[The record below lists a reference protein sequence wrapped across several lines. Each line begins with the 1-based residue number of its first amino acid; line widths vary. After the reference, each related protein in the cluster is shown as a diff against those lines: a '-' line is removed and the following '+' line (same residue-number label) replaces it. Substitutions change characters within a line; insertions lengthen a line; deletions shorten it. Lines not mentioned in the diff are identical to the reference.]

1 MPGKWFDEVTLDST
15 WLAFKVLL
23 AVSVFDGSALI
34 LPTKIRTI
42 QPIFRHL
49 GNIGTYILADLRPHL
64 FIVINYHFFLNL

>member
-23 AVSVFDGSALI
+23 AISVFDLDQYILI
-34 LPTKIRTI
+34 LPTVRTI

-49 GNIGTYILADLRPHL
+49 GNIRTYILADLRPHL
-64 FIVINYHFFLNL
+64 FIVINYHFF